1 MTSSIL
7 LPKRAA
13 SLVRNFLRSSMGFWF
28 QLGFRAEIHAT
39 ISLITRPWT
48 SVRRMSYDDGMTWP
62 DARIIF
68 PYTTAYSDI
77 AVLSD
82 GRIAVLFERDN
93 HTKIDLAILS
103 LLGGPSP
110 DNK

>member
-1 MTSSIL
+1 MTC
-7 LPKRAA
+7 
-13 SLVRNFLRSSMGFWF
+13 
-28 QLGFRAEIHAT
+28 
-39 ISLITRPWT
+39 
-48 SVRRMSYDDGMTWP
+48 P
-62 DARIIF
+62 DARIIY